1 MPMAIKWKL
10 AAASVLLAAGSTLA
24 LAQGP
29 GPGGYGPGMMGGNG
43 QGQGAWSGRAGRQYS
58 AARLDALRQMLK
70 ITTAQQP
77 AWNRYVKAVT
87 DAHQQAWSGMQS
99 VMRPGSMMS
108 ITPDQRFAYMQDMLD
123 LRKKTFESEKSAA
136 EALLPHLSE
145 YQQGQASMVLPG
157 LAQAGY
163 GLGYGRHRFGG
174 WGMMGGFGGG
184 YGPGMTGFGPG
195 RP

>member
-1 MPMAIKWKL
+1 MAMKWKL
-10 AAASVLLAAGSTLA
+10 AAASVLLAAGTGLA
-24 LAQGP
+24 VAQGP
-29 GPGGYGPGMMGGNG
+29 GPGGYGPGMMWGNG
-43 QGQGAWSGRAGRQYS
+43 PGPGAWSGGAGRRFS
-58 AARLDALRQMLK
+58 AARLDGLRQTLK
-70 ITTAQQP
+70 ITTAQRP
-77 AWNRYVKAVT
+77 AWDHYVKAVM
-87 DAHQQAWSGMQS
+87 DAHEQAWNGMRSAMQ
-99 VMRPGSMMS
+99 PGAIMNL
-108 ITPDQRFAYMQDMLD
+108 TPDQRFAFMQDMLD

-136 EALLPHLSE
+136 QALLPHLSE

-184 YGPGMTGFGPG
+184 GGPGMTGFGPG